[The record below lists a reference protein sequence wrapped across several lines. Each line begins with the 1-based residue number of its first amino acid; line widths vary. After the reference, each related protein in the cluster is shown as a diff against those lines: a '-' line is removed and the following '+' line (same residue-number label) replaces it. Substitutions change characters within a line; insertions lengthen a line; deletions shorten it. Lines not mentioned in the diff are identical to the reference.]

1 MAPESVFEDTKLA
14 FVLPTMQLGV
24 IASESEI
31 DQKSVQVDET
41 DLGKQIMGKN
51 KDEVEV
57 SGETE
62 RSESESESFAPCEKD
77 EDDTEDVDSE
87 RAVSSETSSL
97 CEAST
102 SNFENSLPSCS
113 SRW

>member
-31 DQKSVQVDET
+31 DQKPVQVDET
-41 DLGKQIMGKN
+41 DLGKQITGKN

-57 SGETE
+57 SEETG
-62 RSESESESFAPCEKD
+62 RSESESESCQLRRPLYPGPRGPRRCK
-77 EDDTEDVDSE
+77 VDGSE
-87 RAVSSETSSL
+87 SSDML
-97 CEAST
+97 CEV
-102 SNFENSLPSCS
+102 
-113 SRW
+113 W